1 MKKIYQQPTLTVVKI
16 DASLPIATSIVI
28 VNNPQDNIVGD
39 VKVNEWADI
48 WDDPLEDEE

>member
-1 MKKIYQQPTLTVVKI
+1 MKKTYQQPTLVVMTI
-16 DASLPIATSIVI
+16 EERLPIAASIVI